1 MLHIII
7 VAETLEIKTL
17 IQTIQLDHQTLLLFT
32 LGTVI

>member
-17 IQTIQLDHQTLLLFT
+17 IQTIQLDYQTLLLFT